1 MPHHEKNRCPWC
13 DGQPDYKIYHDT
25 EWGVPIYDDDKLFE
39 TLLLETFQ
47 AGLNWFTVLRKRE
60 NFRKAFDNFD
70 AQKIA
75 RYDEKKIDVLCSDR
89 GIIRNR
95 LKIKAAINN
104 AQIFLNIQQSKLS
117 FGKFLWSF
125 VDHQPIQNTY
135 QSIDQIPT
143 TTAFSDQM
151 SLPLKRHG
159 FKFVGSTIVYAHM
172 QATGMVNDHLVSCF
186 RYKEVKK
193 LGQISQEFRSGN

>member
-39 TLLLETFQ
+39 TFLLETFQ

-60 NFRKAFDNFD
+60 NFRKAFVNFD

-75 RYDEKKIDVLCSDR
+75 PYDEKRIKTLCSVR
-89 GIIRNR
+89 EIIRNR

-135 QSIDQIPT
+135 QSIDQVPT
-143 TTAFSDQM
+143 TTALSEQM
-151 SLPLKRHG
+151 SLSLKKHG

-172 QATGMVNDHLVSCF
+172 QATGMVNDHMVSCF

>member
-1 MPHHEKNRCPWC
+1 MKKNRCPWC
-13 DGQPDYKIYHDT
+13 EAQPDYKIYHDT

-47 AGLNWFTVLRKRE
+47 AGLNWLTVLCKRE

-75 RYDEKKIDVLCSDR
+75 RYDEKKIDALCSDR

-104 AQIFLNIQQSKLS
+104 AQMFLNLQQSKLS
-117 FGKFLWSF
+117 FSEFLWSF
-125 VDHQPIQNTY
+125 ADHQPIQNTY
-135 QSIDQIPT
+135 QTIDQVPS
-143 TTAFSDQM
+143 TTALSDQM
-151 SLPLKRHG
+151 SLSLKKHG
-159 FKFVGSTIVYAHM
+159 FKFVGSTVVYAHM

-186 RYKEVKK
+186 RYKEVRK

>member
-1 MPHHEKNRCPWC
+1 MKKNRCPWC
-13 DGQPDYKIYHDT
+13 EAQPDYKIYHDT
-25 EWGVPIYDDDKLFE
+25 EWGVPIYDDEKLFE

-47 AGLNWFTVLRKRE
+47 AGLNWLTVLRKRE

-104 AQIFLNIQQSKLS
+104 AQMFLNIQQSKLS

-135 QSIDQIPT
+135 QSIGQLPT
-143 TTAFSDQM
+143 TTALSNRM
-151 SLPLKRHG
+151 SLSLKKHG

-186 RYKEVKK
+186 RYEEVKK

>member
-47 AGLNWFTVLRKRE
+47 AGLNWLTVLRKRE
-60 NFRKAFDNFD
+60 NFRKVFDNFD

-75 RYDEKKIDVLCSDR
+75 RYDEKRIKSLCSVS

-135 QSIDQIPT
+135 QSIDQLPT
-143 TTAFSDQM
+143 TTELSDQM
-151 SLPLKRHG
+151 SLSLKKHG
-159 FKFVGSTIVYAHM
+159 FKFVGNTIVYAHM

-193 LGQISQEFRSGN
+193 LGQISQEFCPGN

>member
-25 EWGVPIYDDDKLFE
+25 EWGVPIYGDDKLFE

-75 RYDEKKIDVLCSDR
+75 RYDEKRIKTLCSDR

-117 FGKFLWSF
+117 FDKFLWSF

-135 QSIDQIPT
+135 QSIDQLPT
-143 TTAFSDQM
+143 TTALSDQM
-151 SLPLKRHG
+151 SLSLKKHG

-193 LGQISQEFRSGN
+193 LGQISQEFRPWN